1 MTTQIQERR
10 LTTRVHAVWK
20 KIAGTS
26 FPRRSQIDPTEF
38 GTDWAHCLMIDLDQV
53 PARSRFA
60 HVGNALRDPTWP
72 TFDRQSVSD
81 CLEGTLLELVTRHIP
96 RVTVT
101 KKPIIFGGSAV
112 HDNST
117 ILYRTV
123 LLPLSETGDRIDGL
137 LGAIAYREISVAEQI
152 QLTESDQSGRTA
164 QENPAKP
171 LAHSASRPRQPRAN
185 GSASK

>member
-1 MTTQIQERR
+1 MTTLQQERR

-20 KIAGTS
+20 KIAGSS

-53 PARSRFA
+53 PARSRFS
-60 HVGNALRDPTWP
+60 HVGNALRDPSWP

-96 RVTVT
+96 RVASS
-101 KKPIIFGGSAV
+101 KKPIIFGGAAT
-112 HDNST
+112 HDDT
-117 ILYRTV
+117 KILYRTV

-137 LGAIAYREISVAEQI
+137 LGAISYRELSVAEEI
-152 QLTESDQSGRTA
+152 ALNETSTA
-164 QENPAKP
+164 SHAPGKAVPPKY
-171 LAHSASRPRQPRAN
+171 AATRSSRAN
-185 GSASK
+185 GSATK